1 MAAPVFGDGMSG
13 TQPQVFGKYLLIRRI
28 AVGGM
33 AEIFLAKVQGA
44 QGFQRDVV
52 IKRILPTYSEDE
64 AFVTM
69 FIDEARIAA
78 RLHHPNIVQIYD
90 FDRCDD
96 FYYIAMEYVNG
107 RDLRKV
113 LDRGIRTGK
122 RITPVRTAQIL
133 ADIAAGLKHAHEATS
148 DDGQPLN
155 IVHRDV
161 SPHNIMLAF
170 SGEAKILDFGIA
182 KAAARSTR
190 TRAGTVKGKCSY
202 MSPEQARGRP
212 LDGRSDLFALCAIGW
227 EMLTGRKLFQG
238 ESDFEI
244 LNHVMSQEVPAPSS
258 LNGEVPPDLDA
269 ILLRGLERDLDRR
282 YPDMAT
288 LERDLRNFIF
298 RNARGLDEVAV
309 GPYLQDLFADELDRG
324 TSTQVPSTSPP
335 QATRTPEPAAA
346 PQTPE
351 SVPVPE
357 PAAPSAAAAPEPPA
371 RPTAPLVPPPPAARA
386 GGSSEIHRSN
396 TLPLDEQE
404 IAAYLQ
410 QNARKRPSPPPG
422 ESRPDRTEA
431 GEEERGVRGRPRG
444 LWWGILGLA
453 VLLAG
458 GFGWW
463 WIGRD
468 RGPGESPG
476 AAVSTPAVPVD
487 RQASADAVGQ
497 PANPPPAEV
506 AVDGRQPPPV
516 AEAPA
521 VTGIALRGLPPKA
534 AVRIDGQ
541 PATADGR
548 GEVRGNWKS
557 GALAVIEVTADGF
570 VPWRE
575 EVTLVAPRT
584 EVTVRPEKTAPAP
597 VRPRPETAEKKAPPP
612 PAARATGRVSINAKP
627 WADVYWKGRKIGTT
641 PIRHFEVP
649 VGRQVFVLRN
659 QTASTE
665 VVIEVEENAE
675 VSRLVEL
682 R

>member
-1 MAAPVFGDGMSG
+1 MNG

-113 LDRGIRTGK
+113 LDRGIKSGK

-227 EMLTGRKLFQG
+227 EMLTARKLFQG

-258 LNGEVPPDLDA
+258 LNREVPPELDA

-288 LERDLRNFIF
+288 LERELRNFIF

-309 GPYLQDLFADELDRG
+309 GPYLQDLFAEELDRG
-324 TSTQVPSTSPP
+324 TSTQVPLTPSP
-335 QATRTPEPAAA
+335 QATRTPEPGRA
-346 PQTPE
+346 TRT
-351 SVPVPE
+351 PE
-357 PAAPSAAAAPEPPA
+357 PAPEPVA
-371 RPTAPLVPPPPAARA
+371 PPPAAVPEPTDGPPSQPTSAPVSDRA
-386 GGSSEIHRSN
+386 AGSSEIHRSN

-410 QNARKRPSPPPG
+410 QNARKRPAPPPA
-422 ESRPDRTEA
+422 EARPAPVEA
-431 GEEERGVRGRPRG
+431 GDRGTGVRGRSRAVLWG
-444 LWWGILGLA
+444 LLA
-453 VLLAG
+453 ALLAG
-458 GFGWW
+458 GLGWW
-463 WIGRD
+463 WVARD
-468 RGPGESPG
+468 RGPGEAPG
-476 AAVSTPAVPVD
+476 TPGSPAVAPAVVG
-487 RQASADAVGQ
+487 ASADAG
-497 PANPPPAEV
+497 APPPPEPPRTADREP
-506 AVDGRQPPPV
+506 APPPGPEP
-516 AEAPA
+516 ASPRNAP
-521 VTGIALRGLPPKA
+521 VPEVPGVSEIAIRGLPPKA
-534 AVRIDGQ
+534 SVQIDGKPVTVDAQGAVR
-541 PATADGR
+541 
-548 GEVRGNWKS
+548 GEWKS
-557 GALAVIEVTADGF
+557 GALAVIEVTAAGF
-570 VPWRE
+570 APWRQ
-575 EVTLVAPRT
+575 EVPLVAPRT
-584 EVTVRPEKTAPAP
+584 EVTARMEKAAPAR
-597 VRPRPETAEKKAPPP
+597 VRTETVEKKAPPP

-659 QTASTE
+659 QTASME
-665 VVIEVEENAE
+665 LVIDVEENAE